1 MNEFLSSVLIS
12 VKILAIFVVAPFL
25 ILTKHLLKWLFL
37 WQNKEYR
44 LDKMR
49 DYISLPESKKVIFDI
64 WTILHIVN
72 VCLVISELTFRSVGV
87 DTIWNFGIFSVI
99 LICVE
104 AVVFLFKIFGG
115 RTILKPKFTIK
126 VIVLFLICVVIVF
139 AISPPLKLFTSS
151 IAIVIMPFITGFS
164 ILLTY
169 PIDQFFRNQLF
180 KKALSH
186 RLTLDKLKVVA
197 ISGAFGK
204 TTTKEILAT
213 LLSKRYNVAKTQK
226 NENTGISCAKKMMS
240 LDSKSDYFL
249 CEIGAYKKGE
259 GTEIC
264 NFIQPSMSII
274 TGLNYQHFS
283 LFGSVENIIL
293 AESESIHFLKPGE
306 SVIIN
311 WSSKLCRKIQIPKN
325 LKVIK
330 CGIDN
335 GETEEIEC
343 DYFIKN
349 IKSNENGTEFDLFLK
364 HSNSKEIFNGADL
377 RIPNIKTNLLS
388 TGNVEN
394 ILLCLAFCIENG
406 FKIDEITPL
415 LQHLHSPV
423 GRLEK
428 YDKKWGSVIY
438 NQYNNTDG
446 VRNALELI
454 QNFNNNKI
462 VIVDDIME
470 LGKKSAYAHQKMADQ
485 IINSKPSLVVLLGK
499 SFYKTIED
507 QIRNSNSEFE
517 ILHWNGK
524 NTKEIKQQIRKN
536 IEVSKQKTTIL
547 LSGFQS
553 KNFLN
558 I

>member
-1 MNEFLSSVLIS
+1 MSEFLGSALIL
-12 VKILAIFVVAPFL
+12 LAIFMVAQFL

-49 DYISLPESKKVIFDI
+49 DYLSLPESKKVIFDI
-64 WTILHIVN
+64 WTVLHIIN
-72 VCLVISELTFRSVGV
+72 VCLFIAKFTLKNIEV
-87 DTIWNFGIFSVI
+87 DTIYNFGVLYII
-99 LICVE
+99 LICTE
-104 AVVFLFKIFGG
+104 ATFFLFKIFSG
-115 RTILKPKFTIK
+115 RKILKPKFTPKTIVLCLISCFTVFVVSLTNQPLIVS
-126 VIVLFLICVVIVF
+126 VIVIF
-139 AISPPLKLFTSS
+139 
-151 IAIVIMPFITGFS
+151 MPFIVGFS

-169 PIDQFFRNQLF
+169 PIDYFFKNRLF
-180 KKALSH
+180 HKALSQ
-186 RLTLDKLKVVA
+186 RRRLDKLKVVA

-213 LLSKRYNVAKTQK
+213 LLSKRYNVEKTQK
-226 NENTGISCAKKMMS
+226 NENTGVSCAKKMIS
-240 LDSKSDYFL
+240 LDSESDYFL

-264 NFIQPSMSII
+264 NFIQPSASII
-274 TGLNYQHFS
+274 TGLNHQHFS

-293 AESESIHFLKPGE
+293 AESESVNFLKPGE

-335 GETEEIEC
+335 GETEEREC
-343 DYFIKN
+343 DYFVKN
-349 IKSNENGTEFDLFLK
+349 IKSNENGTEFDLVLK
-364 HSNSKEIFNGADL
+364 HSNSNEVFDGVDL
-377 RIPNIKTNLLS
+377 RIPNVKTNLLS
-388 TGNVEN
+388 TGNIEN
-394 ILLCLAFCIENG
+394 ILLCLAFCVENG
-406 FKIDEITPL
+406 FKIDEIIPL
-415 LQHLHSPV
+415 LQNLSSPA

-428 YDKKWGSVIY
+428 HDKEWGSVIY

-454 QNFNNNKI
+454 QDFNNNKI

-470 LGKKSAYAHQKMADQ
+470 LGKESAYAHQKMADQ
-485 IINSKPSLVVLLGK
+485 IINSKPSLVILLGK

-524 NTKEIKQQIRKN
+524 NTTEIKQQIRKN
-536 IEVSKQKTTIL
+536 IEVSKKKTTL
-547 LSGFQS
+547 LLLGFQS